1 MELTGADELIEHLV
15 EFYDR
20 VAPEYDAW
28 AGGLHSRVAAK
39 LVDVAAPRRGD
50 AVLDVGCG
58 TGLVTHLLAEAVGA
72 KGSVVGIDLSA
83 RMLDLARPRARP
95 NTKFMTMAAEH
106 MVFRDRSFDLIT
118 YGQSLPYLI
127 DPLASLEETVRLLR
141 PGGRVALSLHRRSLQ
156 TEAQDLFYR
165 VLGDLAIRHHMRVPE
180 HSPERS
186 VFGERENLPRLL
198 DELGFEK
205 IRITEMVTGGRART
219 PREWTQLMAGSG
231 PLPNT
236 LLSVL
241 GPRLRSEFETI
252 LAEQMEE
259 LGDEAFRYHFAFI
272 FAVGIASP

>member
-1 MELTGADELIEHLV
+1 
-15 EFYDR
+15 
-20 VAPEYDAW
+20 
-28 AGGLHSRVAAK
+28 
-39 LVDVAAPRRGD
+39 
-50 AVLDVGCG
+50 
-58 TGLVTHLLAEAVGA
+58 VTHLLAAAVGK

-83 RMLDLARPRARP
+83 RMLDLARPRAHP
-95 NTKFMTMAAEH
+95 NTKFMAMAAEH

-118 YGQSLPYLI
+118 YGQSLPYLV
-127 DPLASLEETVRLLR
+127 DPLASLEEAVRLLR

-156 TEAQDLFYR
+156 TEAQDLFYK

-205 IRITEMVTGGRART
+205 IRMTEMVTGGRART
-219 PREWTQLMAGSG
+219 PRDWTQLMAGSG

-241 GPRLRSEFETI
+241 GPRLRSEFEI
-252 LAEQMEE
+252 VLAERMEE
-259 LGDEAFRYHFAFI
+259 LGDDAFRYHFAFI
-272 FAVGIASP
+272 FATGVLAG

>member
-28 AGGLHSRVAAK
+28 AGGLHGRVAAK
-39 LVDVAAPRRGD
+39 LVDVTSPRRGD
-50 AVLDVGCG
+50 SVLDVGCG
-58 TGLVTHLLAEAVGA
+58 TGLVTHLLAESVGA

-83 RMLDLARPRARP
+83 RMLDLARPRARA
-95 NTKFMTMAAEH
+95 NTTFMAMAAEH

-127 DPLASLEETVRLLR
+127 DPLASLEEAVRLLR

-156 TEAQDLFYR
+156 TEAQDLFYK

-205 IRITEMVTGGRART
+205 IRMTELVTGGRTRT

-252 LAEQMEE
+252 LAERMEE
-259 LGDEAFRYHFAFI
+259 LGDDAFRYHFAFI
-272 FAVGIASP
+272 FAIGVLSA

>member
-28 AGGLHSRVAAK
+28 AGGLHGRVAAK

-58 TGLVTHLLAEAVGA
+58 TGLVAHLLASRVGP

-83 RMLDLARPRARP
+83 RMLDLARPRALP
-95 NTKFMTMAAEH
+95 NTTLMAMAAEH
-106 MVFRDRSFDLIT
+106 MVFRSRSFDLIT
-118 YGQSLPYLI
+118 YGQSLPYLV
-127 DPLASLEETVRLLR
+127 DPLASLEEAVRLLR

-186 VFGERENLPRLL
+186 VYGEPENLPRLL
-198 DELGFEK
+198 DEFGFEK
-205 IRITEMVTGGRART
+205 VRITETVTGGRART

-241 GPRLRSEFETI
+241 GPRLRSEFETT
-252 LAEQMEE
+252 LAEGMEE
-259 LGDEAFRYHFAFI
+259 LGDDAFRYHFAFI
-272 FAVGIASP
+272 FAVGVLAG

>member
-28 AGGLHSRVAAK
+28 AGGLHGRVAAK

-50 AVLDVGCG
+50 AILDVGCG
-58 TGLVTHLLAEAVGA
+58 TGLVTHLLAARVG
-72 KGSVVGIDLSA
+72 KRGSVVGIDLSA
-83 RMLDLARPRARP
+83 RMLDLARKNARP
-95 NTKFMTMAAEH
+95 NTTFMAMAAENV
-106 MVFRDRSFDLIT
+106 VFRARSFDLIT

-127 DPLASLEETVRLLR
+127 DPLASLEEAVRLLR

-156 TEAQDLFYR
+156 TEAQDLFYE
-165 VLGDLAIRHHMRVPE
+165 VLGDLAIRHHLRVPE

-198 DELGFEK
+198 DDLGFEGIK
-205 IRITEMVTGGRART
+205 LTEMVTGGRART
-219 PREWTQLMAGSG
+219 PREWTELMAGSG

-241 GPRLRSEFETI
+241 GPRLRSEFEAK
-252 LAEQMEE
+252 LAERMDE
-259 LGDEAFRYHFAFI
+259 LGGEAFRYHFAFI
-272 FAVGIASP
+272 FAVGVLTG

>member
-28 AGGLHSRVAAK
+28 AGGLHGRVAAK
-39 LVDVAAPRRGD
+39 LVDVTSPRRGD
-50 AVLDVGCG
+50 SVLDVGCG
-58 TGLVTHLLAEAVGA
+58 TGLVTHLLAESVGA

-83 RMLDLARPRARP
+83 RMLDLARPRARA
-95 NTKFMTMAAEH
+95 NTTFMAMAAEH

-118 YGQSLPYLI
+118 YGQSLPYLV
-127 DPLASLEETVRLLR
+127 DPLASLEEAVRLLR
-141 PGGRVALSLHRRSLQ
+141 PSGRVALSLHRRSLQ
-156 TEAQDLFYR
+156 TEAHDLFYK

-205 IRITEMVTGGRART
+205 IRMTELVTGGRTRT
-219 PREWTQLMAGSG
+219 PREWTELMAGSG

-252 LAEQMEE
+252 LAERMEE
-259 LGDEAFRYHFAFI
+259 LGDDAFRYHFAFI
-272 FAVGIASP
+272 FAIGVLSA

>member
-28 AGGLHSRVAAK
+28 AGGLHGRVAAK
-39 LVDVAAPRRGD
+39 LIDVAVPRRGD

-58 TGLVTHLLAEAVGA
+58 TGLVTYLLAEKVGVR
-72 KGSVVGIDLSA
+72 GSVVGIDLSA
-83 RMLDLARPRARP
+83 RMLDLARLRARP
-95 NTKFMTMAAEH
+95 NTTLLPMAAER
-106 MVFRDRSFDLIT
+106 MVFRDRSFDLVT
-118 YGQSLPYLI
+118 YGQSLPYLV
-127 DPLASLEETVRLLR
+127 DPLASLVEAVRLLR

-156 TEAQDLFYR
+156 TEAQDLFYK
-165 VLGDLAIRHHMRVPE
+165 VLGDLAVRHHMRIPE

-186 VFGERENLPRLL
+186 VFGEPDNLQHVL

-205 IRITEMVTGGRART
+205 IRLTEMVTGGRAGS
-219 PREWTQLMAGSG
+219 PRDWTQLMAGSG

-241 GPRLRSEFETI
+241 GPRLRSEFESI
-252 LAEQMEE
+252 LAERMEE
-259 LGDEAFRYHFAFI
+259 LGDDAFRYHFAFS
-272 FAVGIASP
+272 FAVAVLAG